1 MLASTQ
7 CHSTSPRLSSIGEF
21 PCQAHRSTNSDRG
34 FAFTTTMSE
43 LRSGQK
49 AQRGNATSLRKGVQS
64 SGLPPNMSPDRSIYI
79 HIHLKYTYNTHKCIL
94 FATNVYI
101 YIYAGSVLVVQLGYA
116 GMHFAGAECQ
126 WPVATL
132 ALSETMTLP
141 TRSGA
146 PSFAIANPPHRV
158 MRDQQRP
165 LKKGHTKHKAM
176 PEATFLIQSWRM
188 KTRKHIEGHSMKV
201 FDISEAAC
209 ELAN

>member
-1 MLASTQ
+1 MYFV
-7 CHSTSPRLSSIGEF
+7 C
-21 PCQAHRSTNSDRG
+21 N
-34 FAFTTTMSE
+34 
-43 LRSGQK
+43 
-49 AQRGNATSLRKGVQS
+49 
-64 SGLPPNMSPDRSIYI
+64 
-79 HIHLKYTYNTHKCIL
+79 KCI
-94 FATNVYI
+94 YI